1 MSNDG
6 AMLIRLRLGR
16 AGADEPLWREYRL
29 PPPLEAGIAAA
40 DWRETSVS
48 TVLQY
53 LQRAVD
59 PALAYS
65 LSCRRG
71 LCNVCAM
78 RIDGDV
84 RTACTTAMRDGI
96 EVEPAHDKLHLRDT
110 VVELSLVRKARIAG
124 ADDLP

>member
-1 MSNDG
+1 
-6 AMLIRLRLGR
+6 MLIRLRLGR
-16 AGADEPLWREYRL
+16 GGADEPLWREYRL

>member
-1 MSNDG
+1 
-6 AMLIRLRLGR
+6 MLIRLRLAR
-16 AGADEPLWREYRL
+16 S
-29 PPPLEAGIAAA
+29 AAE
-40 DWRETSVS
+40 DWRDFTLPAPADAGLNAVSWSDTSVS

-78 RIDGDV
+78 RIDGEV
-84 RTACTTAMRDGI
+84 RPACTTPMRDGI
-96 EVEPAHDKLHLRDT
+96 AVEPAHDKLHLRDT
-110 VVELSLVRKARIAG
+110 VSELSLVRKARI
-124 ADDLP
+124 